1 MATCDLDAA
10 IVHGRAPFEGPF
22 PFGHECVAE
31 VVDVADGVADVVPGD
46 RVCVPFQ
53 ISCGECEACR
63 LGRTGNCTAVPRL
76 SMYGLGALGG
86 DWGGFLSDR
95 VRVPFADSMLVALP
109 AGVTP
114 AAAASVSD
122 NITDGWRTVAPH
134 LEQRPGAPVL
144 VVGGMGS
151 IGIYAAGIAVSLGAC
166 SVDYVDVDADRLDRA
181 RALGANAIE
190 GPYPDRLGPYPITV
204 DSSADPAGL
213 ACAIRSTEPDGVC
226 TSSAIYYA
234 PETPIPLLEA
244 YTKGITFHT
253 GRVHARPGIPQVL
266 SLIESG
272 ALRAEAVTAQTVA
285 WDDAAEALAD
295 HAAKLVISMP
305 AGG

>member
-1 MATCDLDAA
+1 VATCDLDAA
-10 IVHGRAPFEGPF
+10 IVHGRAPFQGPF

-31 VVDVADGVADVVPGD
+31 VVDVADGVAGLDPGD
-46 RVCVPFQ
+46 LVSVPFQ
-53 ISCGECEACR
+53 ISCGECAACR
-63 LGRTGNCTAVPRL
+63 LGHTGNCTSVPRL

-86 DWGGFLSDR
+86 DWGGFMSDL
-95 VRVPFADSMLVALP
+95 VRVPFAGHMLVALP
-109 AGVTP
+109 NGVTP

-122 NITDGWRTVAPH
+122 NVTDGWRTVAPH

-151 IGIYAAGIAVSLGAC
+151 IGLYAAGIAVALGG
-166 SVDYVDVDADRLDRA
+166 SVDYLDSDPDRLGRA

-190 GPYPDRLGPYPITV
+190 GPYPERLGPYPITV

-226 TSSAIYYA
+226 TSAAIYYT

-266 SLIESG
+266 ALIERG
-272 ALRAEAVTAQTVA
+272 ALKAEAVTAQTVA
-285 WDDAAEALAD
+285 WDQAAEALAD
-295 HAAKLVISMP
+295 HTAKVVISRREQ
-305 AGG
+305 G